1 MEVGSRRPEASP
13 EVLKDCIHAVK
24 FYLFDGF
31 PEPPYE
37 VPYGLIFVF
46 QHSLQGT
53 NIPFL
58 KH

>member
-1 MEVGSRRPEASP
+1 MEEGSQRPEASL
-13 EVLKDCIHAVK
+13 EVLKNYIHAVK
-24 FYLFDGF
+24 FNLLDSL

-37 VPYGLIFVF
+37 VPYGLFFVF
-46 QHSLQGT
+46 QNSLKRT